1 MANSGENR
9 SEFKLK
15 NAPEDGI
22 SAVRFGPTS
31 SQFLLVSSWDK
42 HVRLYDVV
50 NNNLRVKYAHQHPVL
65 CCAFQ
70 DPIHVWSGSLDGR
83 LKTFDINSS
92 IDSSVGG
99 GGPDG
104 TGPAHDSAVRCVEY
118 SSEINAIVTGSWD
131 ATVKTWD
138 ARVAGGG
145 CTGTYSQPDK
155 VYTMSLAGEKLVVG
169 TANRKVWVW
178 DLRNMGY
185 VQQKRESS
193 LKFQTRC
200 LSCFPNKQ
208 GFVLSSI
215 EGRVAVEYLDPS
227 PDVQKKK
234 YAFKSHRVKDASSGI
249 EQIYPV
255 NAISFHREYNT
266 FATGGSDGL
275 VNIWD
280 GANKK
285 RLCQFHKYPTSVS
298 SLSFS
303 NDGTVLA
310 IASSYMYENVDNPPD
325 PLPEDSIYIRHVSD
339 QETKPK

>member
-92 IDSSVGG
+92 IDS
-99 GGPDG
+99 
-104 TGPAHDSAVRCVEY
+104 
-118 SSEINAIVTGSWD
+118 
-131 ATVKTWD
+131 
-138 ARVAGGG
+138 
-145 CTGTYSQPDK
+145 
-155 VYTMSLAGEKLVVG
+155 
-169 TANRKVWVW
+169 
-178 DLRNMGY
+178 NMGY